1 MSNAHGN
8 HPISSA
14 TKATLVSLR
23 AARGKAGAL
32 AELLVAGRDIVAQT
46 EPGTLYWVALRSET
60 DPDELAIF
68 DLFADASG
76 RAAHFE
82 GKVAKALQ
90 ERADELVEGGWEQGV
105 LARVVHYDVR
115 AAT

>member
-1 MSNAHGN
+1 MSTAPTL
-8 HPISSA
+8 PIAAA

-23 AARGKAGAL
+23 AVRGKGDEL
-32 AELLVAGRDIVAQT
+32 AELLAIGRDIVAQT
-46 EPGTLYWVALRSET
+46 EPGTLYWVALRSES
-60 DPDELAIF
+60 DPHEFAIF

-82 GKVAKALQ
+82 GQVAAALQ
-90 ERADELVEGGWEQGV
+90 SRASELVEGGWEQGV
-105 LARVVHYDVR
+105 LPRVVHYDMH

>member
-1 MSNAHGN
+1 MSNASL
-8 HPISSA
+8 PITSA

-46 EPGTLYWVALRSET
+46 EPGTLYWVALRSES
-60 DPDELAIF
+60 DPDEFAIF
-68 DLFADASG
+68 DLFADQNG
-76 RAAHFE
+76 RVAHFE
-82 GKVAKALQ
+82 GKVAAALKS
-90 ERADELVEGGWEQGV
+90 RADELVEGGWDEGV